1 MHILFVTFQVNS
13 KQRLIKLFW
22 NCITLFFMKI
32 VTTQCAS
39 QIFCFQDLFFVY
51 FRKSFSNT
59 LIDFYNGSHT
69 SLSSKFFY
77 ITFYLLY
84 ISNVKK
90 KEYYCSNVKLE
101 LTAKAI
107 KTFYPRIF
115 CILIRSQKILSQIR
129 VMPFISAVNSGVEAN

>member
-1 MHILFVTFQVNS
+1 MYILFVTFQVNS
-13 KQRLIKLFW
+13 MQRFIKLFW

-39 QIFCFQDLFFVY
+39 QIFCFKDLFQNVLLTL
-51 FRKSFSNT
+51 NT
-59 LIDFYNGSHT
+59 LIDFYSGSHT
-69 SLSSKFFY
+69 SLPSKFF
-77 ITFYLLY
+77 IFYLLY
-84 ISNVKK
+84 IYNVKR
-90 KEYYCSNVKLE
+90 KEYYCSNEKKLE

-115 CILIRSQKILSQIR
+115 CILKRSQKILSQIR